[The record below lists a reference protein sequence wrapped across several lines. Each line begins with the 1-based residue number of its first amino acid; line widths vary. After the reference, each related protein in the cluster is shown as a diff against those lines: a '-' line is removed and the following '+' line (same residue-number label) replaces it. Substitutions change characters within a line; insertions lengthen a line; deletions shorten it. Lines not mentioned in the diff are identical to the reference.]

1 VNSSAALTAAQPQNQ
16 PGRAPRRDVERNY
29 QRVLEAAREV
39 FGELGAA
46 ASMEEIASRA
56 GVGVGTVYRR
66 FASKDALL
74 DEIVRLSMQALLT
87 AADDALESAAGD
99 GLAQYLHAVGEEFA
113 SHARYAGLLLTRS
126 ADPAERARLRA
137 ALEELTHRAVAAG
150 SVAPNVTAAD
160 VTALVWSLRG
170 LVQADATLP
179 PDAWQRYLAIHLA
192 GLRSGASEA
201 SAGTP
206 PPTSTFDD
214 SR

>member
-1 VNSSAALTAAQPQNQ
+1 MSSSAALTAGQPQHQ
-16 PGRAPRRDVERNY
+16 PGRASRRDVERNY

-39 FGELGAA
+39 FGEVGAA
-46 ASMEEIASRA
+46 ASMEEIATRA

-74 DEIVRLSMQALLT
+74 DEIVRQSMQAMLR
-87 AADDALESAAGD
+87 AADDALASAAGD
-99 GLAQYLHAVGEEFA
+99 GLVQYLHAVGEEFA
-113 SHARYAGLLLTRS
+113 SHAKYAGLLLTRS

-137 ALEELTHRAVAAG
+137 ALEELTNRAVAAG
-150 SVAPNVTAAD
+150 SVAPSVTTAD
-160 VTALVWSLRG
+160 VMALVWSLRG

-192 GLRSGASEA
+192 GLRSGATGPTS
-201 SAGTP
+201 GTLP
-206 PPTSTFDD
+206 PPGTFDD